1 MIITL
6 FLKSYL
12 KITLIY
18 IIIMLIFSLSSLL
31 NYSSNS
37 ETIIF
42 KIPLEFY
49 AREFFIH
56 GLFGTLVGLF
66 TFKPSLI
73 ILSTTFAIL
82 TDIDHTLW
90 LTGMSTIARTNH
102 AIPMSIVI
110 SIIIGLIFRNKKR
123 INYRLTFTAFGAM
136 LSHLAYDSIS
146 EYQPIPILSPI
157 TLDEITLLD
166 NSWIVFLLVAI
177 LVNIIGLLISK
188 KNIRKK

>member
-6 FLKSYL
+6 FLKAYL
-12 KITLIY
+12 KITLVY

-49 AREFFIH
+49 AKEFLIH

-66 TFKPSLI
+66 TFKQSLI

-82 TDIDHTLW
+82 T
-90 LTGMSTIARTNH
+90 A
-102 AIPMSIVI
+102 PFV
-110 SIIIGLIFRNKKR
+110 
-123 INYRLTFTAFGAM
+123 
-136 LSHLAYDSIS
+136 
-146 EYQPIPILSPI
+146 SP
-157 TLDEITLLD
+157 
-166 NSWIVFLLVAI
+166 
-177 LVNIIGLLISK
+177 
-188 KNIRKK
+188 

>member
-1 MIITL
+1 
-6 FLKSYL
+6 
-12 KITLIY
+12 
-18 IIIMLIFSLSSLL
+18 MLIFSLSSLL

>member
-6 FLKSYL
+6 FLKAYL
-12 KITLIY
+12 KITIVY

-49 AREFFIH
+49 AREFLIH

-90 LTGMSTIARTNH
+90 LNGMSTIARTNH
-102 AIPMSIVI
+102 AIPISIVI
-110 SIIIGLIFRNKKR
+110 SIIMGLIFRNKKK
-123 INYRLTFTAFGAM
+123 INYRLTFTIFGAM

-157 TLDEITLLD
+157 TLEEITLLD
-166 NSWIVFLLVAI
+166 NSWIVLLLVAI
-177 LVNIIGLLISK
+177 LVNIIGLLIYK
-188 KNIRKK
+188 KKYK